1 MIRQREDSTPS
12 VLETVLVVATF
23 LALGIVGL
31 ANHEMW
37 RDELEIW
44 LIARDSGSVGQLF
57 QNMGTQG
64 HPAVW
69 YLLNFLLAR
78 LTTNPVAMQVL
89 NLVIGASAVALFF
102 RRAPFSLVQRLL
114 FCFGYFMLFEFT
126 VISRGYG
133 LGLLLI
139 FAFCTRFRASQ
150 RLDLT
155 GATMLLLL
163 ANTTVYGMIVAAH
176 VAVLVAIQALLVRRN
191 GRPWLDP
198 RWVASLAIV
207 LLGVAVG
214 FGHTWMQG
222 RAMGPAHVE
231 AYSPA
236 HDLTWVAS
244 CLSTVVRGAV
254 PLPDFSLYHFWNS
267 NLLQVLPGTTGI
279 FLGALLTL
287 MLLAL
292 ATYGFRDRPALAFV
306 FILGSATMLS
316 ITFFVWYGW
325 VRHHGQVFLWYI
337 VCCWLWYGLGSK
349 GGEKFD
355 GSSAPGRGMAGAT
368 LTGLLLLQSIA
379 GAHAYAMDLLHPF
392 SNAKATGQYLSQDEF
407 SELTLVGSIDYAM
420 QPVAAYLDR
429 KFYYP
434 ESGEYRTFL
443 DWGPSR
449 RLVPPETVLR
459 DSLRLLK
466 ERQRDVVVVT
476 NFQPGTLSPGQTVR
490 LGPDAR
496 LQCLA
501 RFDGALVAD
510 ENYHVCLVRSGQPGP
525 TGGDVDS
532 PDGTT
537 DNYDREGQNDR

>member
-1 MIRQREDSTPS
+1 MSRLREVSAPS
-12 VLETVLVVATF
+12 GLETALVVAAF
-23 LALGIVGL
+23 LALGVVGL

-44 LIARDSGSVGQLF
+44 LIARDSGSVGQLL

-64 HPAVW
+64 HPAIW
-69 YLLNFLLAR
+69 YLLNFLLTR
-78 LTTNPVAMQVL
+78 LTTNPLAMQL
-89 NLVIGASAVALFF
+89 MNLAIGASAVALFF

-139 FAFCTRFRASQ
+139 FAFCIRFQERR
-150 RLDLT
+150 RLDLM
-155 GATMLLLL
+155 GAAILFLL
-163 ANTTVYGMIVAAH
+163 ANTTVYGMIIAAH
-176 VAVLVAIQALLVRRN
+176 VALLVTIHALAGRRH
-191 GRPWLDP
+191 RKPWLDP
-198 RWVASLAIV
+198 TWVASLAVV
-207 LLGVAVG
+207 LVGVAVG

-222 RAMGPAHVE
+222 RAMGPAHVG

-236 HDLTWVAS
+236 YDLTWVAS
-244 CLSTVVRGAV
+244 CLSTVIRGAV

-267 NLLQVLPGTTGI
+267 NLLQLLPGSTGI
-279 FLGALLTL
+279 LLGALLAVT
-287 MLLAL
+287 LLAL
-292 ATYGFRDRPALAFV
+292 ATCRFRAKPALSFV

-316 ITFFVWYGW
+316 VTFFVWYGW
-325 VRHHGQVFLWYI
+325 VRHHGQVFLWYV
-337 VCCWLWYGLGSK
+337 VCCWLWYGLVSSGSA
-349 GGEKFD
+349 EED
-355 GSSAPGRGMAGAT
+355 TSPARGSGPAGAT
-368 LTGLLLLQSIA
+368 LTVLLLLQAVA

-407 SELTLVGSIDYAM
+407 ADVTLVGSVDYSM

-459 DSLRLLK
+459 DSLKLL
-466 ERQRDVVVVT
+466 EQDRRDVVIVF
-476 NFQPGTLSPGQTVR
+476 NFQPGNLEPGETVR
-490 LGPDAR
+490 VGPDAR
-496 LQCLA
+496 LRCFA
-501 RFDGALVAD
+501 RFDGALVPD
-510 ENYHVCLVRSGQPGP
+510 ENYHLCRLSAEHPESS
-525 TGGDVDS
+525 GGDVDS
-532 PDGTT
+532 HGGAT
-537 DNYDREGQNDR
+537 DNYDREGQND